1 MNTRLPRRLA
11 AVTLSLAVPLNTMNT
26 AQAASPAQ
34 GSEASR
40 QTQTEESTTRQG
52 GTNFLPSIPSNSDI
66 VNSYQGDRSVTV
78 ESLSGD
84 PLHNGTDTP
93 SGKQF
98 EWQVDDNESD
108 HSKRFRVKSSG
119 HVDLSLDAPSGAII
133 VKVNDT
139 PRALIDAP
147 WAKDRNGNEVQTH
160 FDVNGDTFT
169 QKVEQIEDTGAYPI
183 TADPRVNWGIVSGH
197 IYFSKDE
204 TRKVAASTAAAF
216 AITPFWVLVPPPFGE
231 SLGIWWGVHAAEV
244 TVWASAAIAQDKCLS
259 LKVGATQS
267 LTPPSVG
274 VSPEHYTDG
283 CV

>member
-1 MNTRLPRRLA
+1 MNIHLTRRLA

-52 GTNFLPSIPSNSDI
+52 ETNFLPSIPSNSDI

-119 HVDLSLDAPSGAII
+119 HVDLSLDTPSGAII

-147 WAKDRNGNEVQTH
+147 
-160 FDVNGDTFT
+160 
-169 QKVEQIEDTGAYPI
+169 
-183 TADPRVNWGIVSGH
+183 
-197 IYFSKDE
+197 
-204 TRKVAASTAAAF
+204 
-216 AITPFWVLVPPPFGE
+216 
-231 SLGIWWGVHAAEV
+231 
-244 TVWASAAIAQDKCLS
+244 
-259 LKVGATQS
+259 
-267 LTPPSVG
+267 
-274 VSPEHYTDG
+274 
-283 CV
+283 